1 MGNTITETLPPV
13 ICITSSAVLEA
24 QELFSSP
31 LDYSYF
37 FSCRYVNNILL
48 KTYFVCGM
56 YVLPIPIIIII
67 IVLYGELMDR
77 LWERTNTVNGDDKK
91 YCLKVTARTCVVLH
105 DTRPAPTLQPSE
117 PRAWSI
123 FTEFWVYIIC
133 QVFLAYCNYVI
144 INSKI
149 PCNMSFSCII
159 SSKLHSWSGML
170 FIFKESLIKTLTR
183 VLNILPTQYL
193 HKY

>member
-1 MGNTITETLPPV
+1 MWVWNGEYNNWNVATGNLYHLF
-13 ICITSSAVLEA
+13 CRFRSAGII
-24 QELFSSP
+24 SSP

-37 FSCRYVNNILL
+37 FSCLYLNNILL
-48 KTYFVCGM
+48 KTYLVCGL
-56 YVLPIPIIIII
+56 YVLPNPII
-67 IVLYGELMDR
+67 VVYGELMYR
-77 LWERTNTVNGDDKK
+77 LWEWTNTVNGDDKK

-133 QVFLAYCNYVI
+133 QVFLAYCNCVI
-144 INSKI
+144 INCKI
-149 PCNMSFSCII
+149 PRNMSFSCII

-183 VLNILPTQYL
+183 VLNILPIQYL